1 MKLEEY
7 TNLKKDSF
15 CYWVETKTKKLGNIN
30 GSTSY
35 KFGIYEYNQPP
46 RNDGGY
52 SFDNPVRQLVCHTIE
67 YLRASSIFKNV
78 LSCSE
83 DFICNYTGIFIIF

>member
-1 MKLEEY
+1 MKLKRMMERIEVMEIYDSFNEKFPIKKLQDMKLEEY

-35 KFGIYEYNQPP
+35 KFGIYEYNQLP
-46 RNDGGY
+46 RM
-52 SFDNPVRQLVCHTIE
+52 L
-67 YLRASSIFKNV
+67 KNEF
-78 LSCSE
+78 LT
-83 DFICNYTGIFIIF
+83 F